1 MKEII
6 KQIDENKLL
15 LKIDCNIYEKE
26 AVMQASYKFTD
37 KCYLNIEKA
46 DNYFEV
52 YIQGKENT
60 ADLEKI
66 ALEFGNEI
74 IDQQIRLQT
83 GREFKEVREQLVKK
97 AFSSIT
103 K

>member
-1 MKEII
+1 MKGII

-15 LKIDCNIYEKE
+15 LKIDCDIYEKE

-37 KCYLNIEKA
+37 KCYLNIEKV
-46 DNYFEV
+46 DNCFEV
-52 YIQGKENT
+52 YFQGKENS

-66 ALEFGNEI
+66 AFEFGNEI

-97 AFSSIT
+97 AFSSIS